1 MSRIVVL
8 GAGAWGTAIALS
20 LSRRGGHHI
29 TLWSHSNEEASQIAG
44 ARENTL
50 FLPGFPLPP
59 DIAVTA
65 HESVIND
72 AEIVVSV
79 IPSEFLRPTL
89 SRLRTHMHE
98 GQIIVSA
105 TKGVEDHTFLRM
117 TEVILRE
124 PLRVHSSPARARPAH
139 RRALRPQ
146 FRH

>member
-1 MSRIVVL
+1 MSRILVL

-29 TLWSHSNEEASQIAG
+29 TLWSHSEQEARQISD

-50 FLPGFPLPP
+50 FLPGFPFPP

-65 HESVIND
+65 HESAVSD

-89 SRLRTHMHE
+89 SRLRTYMHD
-98 GQIIVSA
+98 GQIVVSA
-105 TKGVEDHTFLRM
+105 TKGVEDQTFLRM
-117 TEVILRE
+117 TEVL
-124 PLRVHSSPARARPAH
+124 SSGVAH
-139 RRALRPQ
+139 
-146 FRH
+146 